1 MRGVTTPY
9 PGAFSYLG
17 DKKYLIWDVSEVK
30 TPAKAKSVK
39 PGTILSVSPLT
50 VACGSGAVRVNF
62 AQAVNGLYSSGEQL
76 VNENRIVEKMRF
88 VSDLSSLRPKRKK
101 SILILGNRYTYSIGS
116 AISERLLASGEYEI
130 YGMGP
135 ALQLHHRAPETTRTS
150 ISRKGIS
157 PFIANGSNT
166 M

>member
-101 SILILGNRYTYSIGS
+101 SILILGVNGFIGS